1 MPSVLVTGAARG
13 IGKAIVEHLASTGWD
28 VIAGVRSERDA
39 DAVTK
44 ANPQRI
50 SAVILDVTNA
60 DHIANL
66 SESLPDRLE
75 AVVNNAGIATA
86 SPVEAAT
93 TDDWRKVLETNVI
106 GPFAVTRAVL
116 PRLRE
121 SRGRV
126 LFVSSVSGRFS
137 APMMGLY
144 AASKFALEAGADAL
158 RVELKPWGVPVI
170 LIEPGNTD
178 TDMWRTADDLVLQT
192 EAAMSPEHRGLYA
205 DHIAGMKKIVPTN
218 QKTAVPADKVVTV
231 VDEALTARRPRA
243 RYVVGF
249 MPKLLV
255 AMVTK
260 MPATLR
266 DRLMTMMVGLP
277 RRPRA

>member
-1 MPSVLVTGAARG
+1 
-13 IGKAIVEHLASTGWD
+13 
-28 VIAGVRSERDA
+28 
-39 DAVTK
+39 
-44 ANPQRI
+44 
-50 SAVILDVTNA
+50 
-60 DHIANL
+60 
-66 SESLPDRLE
+66 
-75 AVVNNAGIATA
+75 
-86 SPVEAAT
+86 
-93 TDDWRKVLETNVI
+93 
-106 GPFAVTRAVL
+106 
-116 PRLRE
+116 
-121 SRGRV
+121 
-126 LFVSSVSGRFS
+126 
-137 APMMGLY
+137 MMGMY

-205 DHIAGMKKIVPTN
+205 DHIAGMKKIVPAN

-255 AMVTK
+255 AMLTK

>member
-1 MPSVLVTGAARG
+1 M
-13 IGKAIVEHLASTGWD
+13 
-28 VIAGVRSERDA
+28 
-39 DAVTK
+39 
-44 ANPQRI
+44 
-50 SAVILDVTNA
+50 
-60 DHIANL
+60 
-66 SESLPDRLE
+66 
-75 AVVNNAGIATA
+75 NNAGIATA

-260 MPATLR
+260 MPTTLR